1 MTSQDRP
8 RVIIVGA
15 GLGGV
20 TLGLLLEHAGINY
33 NIFEGATVLKP
44 LGSAIALG
52 CNVAATFQQLG
63 IWEEFKEN
71 SKPTYAMN
79 ISDHQR
85 EHLCQFDFHA
95 QEKLGGSDMFVIGR
109 PLLHDI
115 IRRRVPAEK
124 IHLGKRVIST
134 EQDENGIKIHTADNH
149 TYEGDILVGAD
160 GAYSV
165 VRQQLYEKL
174 RRDNK
179 LSAHDYNP
187 MPFRFVALVGQTVPL
202 SPDNFPELLREDSPF
217 ECIVGKN
224 NYGSIT
230 FTTKAN
236 TVCWQAYKCLDKAE
250 SKIASNPD
258 ASVQNAEWGP
268 EAADRMCKEVHDLPF
283 KGGNGNQT
291 LGHLI
296 DLTPKELI
304 SKVSFDEKVFDCW
317 YSGRTVLLGDSK
329 SKLHPAGAATAIQD
343 AVTLANWFNIL
354 PAKPTEEDLAKVFDE
369 YQKERHSIINDRM
382 RISQT
387 NSALLTES
395 FSSKLARLILNYLPK
410 WLVEK
415 AAYDNVRCRPQI
427 AFLPQ
432 VKDVGLVA
440 ASPQPSLE
448 KTLLIMKQQETNTS
462 LNEIRSSE

>member
-1 MTSQDRP
+1 MTSQNRP
-8 RVIIVGA
+8 KVIIVGA

-20 TLGLLLEHAGINY
+20 TLGLLLEHAGISY
-33 NIFEGATVLKP
+33 NIFERATVLKP

-63 IWEEFKEN
+63 IWEEFREN

-85 EHLCQFDFHA
+85 EPLCQFDFHA
-95 QEKLGGSDMFVIGR
+95 QEKLGGSHMFVIGR
-109 PLLHDI
+109 PLLHEI
-115 IRRRVPAEK
+115 IRRRIPEEK
-124 IHLGKRVIST
+124 IHLGKRVVSM
-134 EQDENGIKIHTADNH
+134 EQDENGVKIHTADNH

-160 GAYSV
+160 GAYSA

-174 RRDNK
+174 HRDNK

-187 MPFRFVALVGQTVPL
+187 MPFRFVALIGQTVPL

-224 NYGSIT
+224 NYG
-230 FTTKAN
+230 
-236 TVCWQAYKCLDKAE
+236 
-250 SKIASNPD
+250 
-258 ASVQNAEWGP
+258 NAEWGP
-268 EAADRMCKEVHDLPF
+268 EAADQMCKEVYDLPF
-283 KGGNGNQT
+283 KGGSGNQT

-329 SKLHPAGAATAIQD
+329 SKLHPAGAVTAIQD

-354 PAKPTEEDLAKVFDE
+354 SAKPTEEDLAKVF
-369 YQKERHSIINDRM
+369 H
-382 RISQT
+382 
-387 NSALLTES
+387 S
-395 FSSKLARLILNYLPK
+395 FSSKLARFFLNYLPK

-448 KTLLIMKQQETNTS
+448 KTLLIMKQQETDTS
-462 LNEIRSSE
+462 LTVC

>member
-8 RVIIVGA
+8 NVIIVGA
-15 GLGGV
+15 GLGGL
-20 TLGLLLEHAGINY
+20 TLGLLLEHAGIKNY
-33 NIFEGATVLKP
+33 NIYERAVYLKP

-63 IWEEFKEN
+63 IWEEIKEN

-85 EHLCQFDFHA
+85 KHLCQFDFHA

-109 PLLHDI
+109 PLLHEI
-115 IRRRVPAEK
+115 IRRRVPEEK
-124 IHLGKRVIST
+124 IHLGKRVVSM
-134 EQDENGIKIHTADNH
+134 EQDENGVKIYTADNH

-174 RRDNK
+174 QRDNK

-187 MPFRFVALVGQTVPL
+187 MPFRFVALIGQTVPL

-217 ECIVGKN
+217 ECVVGKN
-224 NYGSIT
+224 NYG
-230 FTTKAN
+230 
-236 TVCWQAYKCLDKAE
+236 
-250 SKIASNPD
+250 
-258 ASVQNAEWGP
+258 NAEWGP
-268 EAADRMCKEVHDLPF
+268 EAADQMCKEVYDLPF

-296 DLTPKELI
+296 ELTPKDLI

-354 PAKPTEEDLAKVFDE
+354 SAKPTEEDLAKVFEE
-369 YQKERHSIINDRM
+369 YQKERHSTINDRM
-382 RISQT
+382 LISQT

-395 FSSKLARLILNYLPK
+395 FFSKLARFILNYLPK
-410 WLVEK
+410 WLIEK

-448 KTLLIMKQQETNTS
+448 KTLLIMKQQKTDTS
-462 LNEIRSSE
+462 LSV

>member
-8 RVIIVGA
+8 KVIIVGA

-20 TLGLLLEHAGINY
+20 TLGLLLEHAGISY
-33 NIFEGATVLKP
+33 NIFERTTAFKP

-79 ISDHQR
+79 ISDHRR

-95 QEKLGGSDMFVIGR
+95 QEKLGGSDMYVIGR
-109 PLLHDI
+109 PLLHEI
-115 IRRRVPAEK
+115 IRRRVPEEK
-124 IHLGKRVIST
+124 IHLGKRVISM
-134 EQDENGIKIHTADNH
+134 EQDENGVKIHTADNH

-160 GAYSV
+160 GAYSI
-165 VRQQLYEKL
+165 VRHHLYEKL
-174 RRDNK
+174 QRDNK
-179 LSAHDYNP
+179 LSAHDNTP
-187 MPFRFVALVGQTVPL
+187 MPFRFVALIGQTVPL
-202 SPDNFPELLREDSPF
+202 SPDNFPELLQEDSPF

-236 TVCWQAYKCLDKAE
+236 TVCWQAYKCLDKAD
-250 SKIASNPD
+250 SKTASNPN
-258 ASVQNAEWGP
+258 ASVQNAEWGL
-268 EAADRMCKEVHDLPF
+268 EAADQMCKEVQDLPF
-283 KGGNGNQT
+283 KGGNGDQT

-296 DLTPKELI
+296 ELTPKELI

-317 YSGRTVLLGDSK
+317 YYGRTVLLGDSK
-329 SKLHPAGAATAIQD
+329 SKLHPAGGMGAATAIQD

-354 PAKPTEEDLAKVFDE
+354 SAKPTEEDLAKVFDE
-369 YQKERHSIINDRM
+369 YKKERHSIINDRM

-395 FSSKLARLILNYLPK
+395 FSSKLARFILNYLPK
-410 WLVEK
+410 WLIEK

-427 AFLPQ
+427 SFLPQ
-432 VKDVGLVA
+432 VKDVGLVV

-448 KTLLIMKQQETNTS
+448 KTLLILEQQETTQ
-462 LNEIRSSE
+462 R

>member
-8 RVIIVGA
+8 NVIIVGA

-33 NIFEGATVLKP
+33 NIYEGATVLKP

-79 ISDHQR
+79 ISDHER
-85 EHLCQFDFHA
+85 KHLCQLDFHA

-109 PLLHDI
+109 PLLHEI
-115 IRRRVPAEK
+115 IRRRVPEEK
-124 IHLGKRVIST
+124 IHLGKRVVSV
-134 EQDENGIKIHTADNH
+134 EQGENGVKIYTADNH

-174 RRDNK
+174 QRDNK

-187 MPFRFVALVGQTVPL
+187 MPFRFVALIGQTVPL
-202 SPDNFPELLREDSPF
+202 SPDNFPELLRADSPF

-230 FTTKAN
+230 FTTMAN
-236 TVCWQAYKCLDKAE
+236 TVCWQAYKCLDKAD
-250 SKIASNPD
+250 SKAASNPN

-268 EAADRMCKEVHDLPF
+268 EAADQMCKEVYDLPF

-296 DLTPKELI
+296 ELTPKELI
-304 SKVSFDEKVFDCW
+304 SKVSFDEKVFDC
-317 YSGRTVLLGDSK
+317 
-329 SKLHPAGAATAIQD
+329 AATAIQD

-354 PAKPTEEDLAKVFDE
+354 SAKPTEEDLAKVFDE

-382 RISQT
+382 FISQT

-395 FSSKLARLILNYLPK
+395 FFSKLARFILNYLPK
-410 WLVEK
+410 WLIEK

-432 VKDVGLVA
+432 VKDVGLLA

-448 KTLLIMKQQETNTS
+448 KTILIMKQQKTDTS
-462 LNEIRSSE
+462 LTV